1 MMEETKVTMS
11 VARRKAITAHVNT
24 IMKMRRGLFEHPEN
38 IDVRNEFS
46 EYVIH
51 HVIYGERGAINS
63 FKGDEDRIKAL
74 AHELYLQ
81 YMQVWEDNYGT
92 AVHSDSGSEVQEQ

>member
-11 VARRKAITAHVNT
+11 VNRKKAITAHVKT
-24 IMKMRRGLFEHPEN
+24 IMNMRRGLFANPDN
-38 IDVRNEFS
+38 LDIRNEFS

-51 HVIYGERGAINS
+51 HVIYGERGSINS
-63 FKGDEDRIKAL
+63 FKGNDEEIKAL

-92 AVHSDSGSEVQEQ
+92 AVHSDSGSEIQEQ